1 MLSSS
6 FSIDEFMEKVK
17 GHTFQEIIQTANQEA
32 TSAERII
39 CKQCRQGG
47 CDPIVGYACF
57 LKDFILYMRYGVRTR
72 RMRHLNLAAFRQ
84 TRLNN

>member
-17 GHTFQEIIQTANQEA
+17 GHTVHEIIQSANQEA
-32 TSAERII
+32 TAAERIV

-47 CDPIVGYACF
+47 CDTIVGYACC
-57 LKDFILYMRYGVRTR
+57 LKDFILYIRYGVRTR

>member
-17 GHTFQEIIQTANQEA
+17 GHTVHEIIQTANQEA
-32 TSAERII
+32 TAAERIV

-47 CDPIVGYACF
+47 CDPIVGYASC
-57 LKDFILYMRYGVRTR
+57 LKDFILYIRYGVRTR
-72 RMRHLNLAAFRQ
+72 RLSRLNLSAF
-84 TRLNN
+84 TVARLNN